1 MINILLANK
10 INKNIDTIESI
21 KDLIEPIDNH
31 PLINFKHF
39 DTDAK
44 LYSSDEEFLSLLEL
58 NLQNKNIF
66 FLIQTVLN

>member
-21 KDLIEPIDNH
+21 KDLIEPINNH

-39 DTDAK
+39 DTDTNYII
-44 LYSSDEEFLSLLEL
+44 LM
-58 NLQNKNIF
+58 KNYYRC
-66 FLIQTVLN
+66 